1 MFNIKA
7 SAFAAGI
14 AFLLSF
20 LAGIIRG
27 AAIPIVLI
35 RALIFAVLFFVFA
48 GGIYILIK
56 QFLPELLVSGEDGGE
71 SERTSGSQVDISLE
85 DPEEGIPAGL
95 FDREGAENF
104 GERGESSG
112 SAGPGSPENMGLDQ
126 NGEDDYTNKGRS
138 EVNSPNSGS
147 DSPGAPVFGE
157 SAALPSDSGP
167 VDVLPNFESMEGT
180 FDSSA
185 GKAAEESAG
194 YTSAKKPPAK
204 GKPNS
209 AGGDYN
215 PKELASA
222 LQTILKRE

>member
-1 MFNIKA
+1 MFNFKA

-20 LAGIIRG
+20 LVGIIRG
-27 AAIPIVLI
+27 AAILIVLI
-35 RALIFAVLFFVFA
+35 RALIFAALFFVVA

-56 QFLPELLVSGEDGGE
+56 QFLPEILVSGEGDGE
-71 SERTSGSQVDISLE
+71 IDRASGSQVDISLE
-85 DPEEGIPAGL
+85 DPEEDIPAGL
-95 FDREGAENF
+95 FGGERAENF
-104 GERGESSG
+104 GETGEPSG

-126 NGEDDYTNKGRS
+126 NGEDDYTNKGRL
-138 EVNSPNSGS
+138 EVNSSNSGS
-147 DSPGAPVFGE
+147 DSPGVPVFGE
-157 SAALPSDSGP
+157 SAALPPDSGP

-185 GKAAEESAG
+185 GEAAEESAG
-194 YTSAKKPPAK
+194 YASAKNLPTKSK
-204 GKPNS
+204 SNS